1 MLSAPLPGTESYRR
15 GCNRCLTNLFS
26 ILHDLRTAC
35 FRRRDSRIHL
45 IHWGMDWLNSTI
57 APLRDLLA
65 FLYRKGKTADVHK
78 KQLIMELRDNLN
90 VFKNGFLNQTP
101 YDDMIDLLSHE
112 AVQGA
117 IRENFPFK
125 KLRSGDIAAEN
136 VFDDRNRKYIGWN
149 AERLVDKIDE
159 KIVELKNIKRMNH
172 DTVKEVRNNI
182 SLMMSNLYFRMKLLA
197 DFIQSA

>member
-1 MLSAPLPGTESYRR
+1 
-15 GCNRCLTNLFS
+15 
-26 ILHDLRTAC
+26 
-35 FRRRDSRIHL
+35 
-45 IHWGMDWLNSTI
+45 MDWLNSTI
-57 APLRDLLA
+57 APLKDLLT
-65 FLYRKGKTADVHK
+65 FLYKKGKTADVHK

-101 YDDMIDLLSHE
+101 YDDMIDLLSHD

-117 IRENFPFK
+117 IKENFPFK
-125 KLRSGDIAAEN
+125 KLRAGIIGVEN
-136 VFDDRNRKYIGWN
+136 VYDERNKKYVGWT

-172 DTVKEVRNNI
+172 NTVKEVRNNI